1 MTLSRQVRGIVGL
14 VRYANRVGFLSA
26 VDPYR
31 LRQVEVLA
39 FDSADQADRGVEAGY
54 AMGGYLSWSRPCI
67 VRHLHREYGETCR
80 GEYVR

>member
-1 MTLSRQVRGIVGL
+1 MTLLRQVRGIVGL

-39 FDSADQADRGVEAGY
+39 FDSAGLADRGVEAGY
-54 AMGGYLSWSRPCI
+54 AMGAILAGPGRVLSGTSIGNMGKRA
-67 VRHLHREYGETCR
+67 EGNT
-80 GEYVR
+80 